1 MYNILSQFSSM
12 ISQPF
17 FNMASTFEHLPILF
31 ALILGVVG
39 ALVPCQLTANISAV
53 TIYGN
58 QSLQK
63 RVRWKELNSFILGKI
78 VAFSLLGLIVWTIG
92 NDLQNILTLI
102 FPWIRKLIG
111 PLLIFVGLVLIG
123 VFKWNRTF
131 RLWKN
136 SATLKPTSPFG
147 AFFLGF
153 SFSLAFCPTM
163 FVIYFLTLIPVTF
176 ITPYGFLLPSVFAIG
191 TAIPLIVFILLLWS
205 LGGEGWLIKRG
216 KSWGHIVQKTAGGLL
231 ILIGILDTITYW

>member
-17 FNMASTFEHLPILF
+17 LNMASTFEHFPILF
-31 ALILGVVG
+31 ALLLGVVG

-58 QSLQK
+58 QSLQNK
-63 RVRWKELNSFILGKI
+63 VRWKELSSFVLGKV
-78 VAFSLLGLIVWTIG
+78 VAFSLLGVIVWVIG
-92 NDLQNILTLI
+92 TDLQNNLTFI

-131 RLWKN
+131 HLWKK
-136 SATLKPTSPFG
+136 SKATKQTTSFG

-163 FVIYFLTLIPVTF
+163 FVIYFLTLIPLTF

-191 TAIPLIVFILLLWS
+191 TAIPLIVFILLIWS
-205 LGGEGWLIKRG
+205 LGGEGWLLKKGR
-216 KSWGHIVQKTAGGLL
+216 SWGTIVQKTGGGLL
-231 ILIGILDTITYW
+231 ILIGVFDTITYW